1 MKHIIKRSSPELR
14 RWFKGQPIVDGRR
27 INVSYDDMPPDVKE
41 AVKQSLLDEQGGLC
55 CYTGIRMDEDKSH
68 IEHLK
73 PQSRCVDH
81 EDVDHEDVDY
91 ANLLAA
97 YPSNEC
103 PFGARAKD
111 EWYDVQ
117 LLVSPLD
124 KRCESCFRFDLSGG
138 IKPANENDPAVIE
151 TIRRLCLDHGSLTE
165 MRKQAINKALFPR
178 SHRRSEAQLY
188 KITQSYCARNT
199 RRQFPHFCFVIQQTA
214 QELLGKIERR
224 RKRKQAIRRQS
235 RK

>member
-1 MKHIIKRSSPELR
+1 MKHIIKSSSPELH
-14 RWFKGQPIVDGRR
+14 RWFNAQPIVDGHR
-27 INVSYDDMPPDVKE
+27 INVSYDDMPKE

-55 CYTGIRMDEDKSH
+55 CYTGIRIDEDNSH

-73 PQSRCVDH
+73 PQSQC
-81 EDVDHEDVDY
+81 VDHEDVDY

-103 PFGARAKD
+103 PFGARAKG
-111 EWYDVQ
+111 EWYDAQ
-117 LLVSPLD
+117 LLISPLD

-165 MRKQAINKALFPR
+165 MREKAIKNALFPR
-178 SHRRSEAQLY
+178 NHRRSEAQLH